1 LAHPCI
7 HGFLSIQ
14 IVWLPGQFGGQ
25 IVRRVHINVAMGY
38 LDLDLV
44 NLGLNGTF
52 LKKMQKMLFQIFK
65 NMEIIHACTYY
76 RDMYSCKF
84 SNKKDRMWPIEKDK
98 NDICISSNSKNSI
111 IDC

>member
-1 LAHPCI
+1 MI
-7 HGFLSIQ
+7 
-14 IVWLPGQFGGQ
+14 
-25 IVRRVHINVAMGY
+25 
-38 LDLDLV
+38 
-44 NLGLNGTF
+44 
-52 LKKMQKMLFQIFK
+52 
-65 NMEIIHACTYY
+65 EIIHACTYY